1 MSLFARPFITA
12 DPAYSSFQPLFRM
25 LDDFNEYSRQGDR
38 DTSAPLKAFTPK
50 FDVKEGKDAYELHGE
65 LPGIEQKNVEIE
77 FTDAHTLTIKG
88 RTERSYTSRTPSA
101 GFVEDAPAKGAIEDT
116 NSSKAHKASVEDED
130 AAEGTSTEL
139 TNKEEPSQFKPKEPE
154 SKFWVSERS
163 VGEFSRSFTF
173 PSRVDQDSV
182 TATMKNGLLSIVVP
196 KHKKSEPRKITIS

>member
-1 MSLFARPFITA
+1 MSLFARPLITA

-38 DTSAPLKAFTPK
+38 DISTSLKAFTPK

-65 LPGIEQKNVEIE
+65 LPGIEQKDVEIE

-88 RTERSYTSRTPSA
+88 RTERSYTSGAPPA

-116 NSSKAHKASVEDED
+116 NGNKAHKATVEDEG

-139 TNKEEPSQFKPKEPE
+139 TNKEESTQPKEPE